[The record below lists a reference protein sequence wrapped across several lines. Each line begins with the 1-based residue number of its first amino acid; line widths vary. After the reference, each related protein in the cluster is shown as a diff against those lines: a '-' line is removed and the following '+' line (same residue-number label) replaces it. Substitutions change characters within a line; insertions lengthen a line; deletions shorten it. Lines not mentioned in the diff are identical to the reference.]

1 VGAGLLAAASLSDGT
16 LVGPGTAARTIGW
29 LFVVA
34 TVVGV
39 GSLRRGDFRQ
49 LGAAALTFA
58 SALTVL
64 YLSYAQWGEAPS
76 APIRHAVAEPLP
88 AMPVLPVVY
97 KVIEPE
103 VLPVANKKIP
113 AAVKV
118 AAPVPAREPC
128 SAESGLA
135 WIVCR
140 EKARLQ
146 YCEGREGDE
155 ATCASAIPFSPPG

>member
-34 TVVGV
+34 TVVGIA
-39 GSLRRGDFRQ
+39 SLRRGDFRQ
-49 LGAAALTFA
+49 LGAATLTFA

-64 YLSYAQWGEAPS
+64 YLSYSQWGEAPS
-76 APIRHAVAEPLP
+76 APISYAVAEPI
-88 AMPVLPVVY
+88 PVMPVVY

-113 AAVKV
+113 AVVKV